1 MDDRSD
7 AQPAPTRRRPCGA
20 GRAAPPSGAR
30 RSLLVATLAAA
41 SPLPARAQWLWVL
54 RAPRDWA
61 EVDRELAARHPDVPM
76 MEHVALAALLAAA
89 PAPVLLDVRSPA
101 EWAVSRIPGARPAFE
116 DALVAAALAGVPPS
130 ATVVA
135 YCAIGLRSARLADR
149 LAAAGRPGVHNLRHG
164 IFGWADAGRP
174 LQDDRGPAQ
183 RVHPYDAGWGR
194 LVSDARR
201 APLPGR

>member
-1 MDDRSD
+1 MLERS
-7 AQPAPTRRRPCGA
+7 AARAAPARRRPPA
-20 GRAAPPSGAR
+20 TGRAGPLSGVR
-30 RSLLVATLAAA
+30 RGLLVGALAVAFA
-41 SPLPARAQWLWVL
+41 LPARAQWLWAL

-61 EVDRELAARHPDVPM
+61 EVDRALAARHPNVPVM
-76 MEHVALAALLAAA
+76 DDAALAALLAGT
-89 PAPVLLDVRSPA
+89 PAPVLLDVRSPD
-101 EWAVSRIPGARPAFE
+101 EWAVSRIPGARPAFD
-116 DALVAAALAGVPPS
+116 DALVEAALAGVPAT

-174 LQDDRGPAQ
+174 LQDARGPAQ